1 MKRII
6 SVWIVAGIGLG
17 LAGCAEERPAVNR
30 VQPYALDKRF
40 FVGEDL
46 QGPHDDPEFWTQGTL
61 IDVGYGAAQDG
72 LFTSTY
78 AQPMSRLRWQILE
91 DLLLGRL
98 AYERIEGSDGKG
110 AGKAVNDGVIV
121 VAYPIKKHF
130 DIVRAYN
137 PTTGEELNVIEENAS
152 DRPWFERQYMRVDWS
167 RNLNTDS
174 YDFDTL
180 SLLGVYGGVSY
191 ESLDYDITDPS
202 DPNAPMFA
210 LEQGY
215 FDVTNKA
222 FAQPELIDLRAWGWG
237 IDFFPA
243 CFLEYDFMRGTSPY
257 GNCNPVELTIRQ
269 SFRRVDEGDYEP
281 AHWDGYRFQAFGAF
295 YTDRYGFARNYGMTD
310 ALWHR
315 LVNRHDIW
323 EYSHHY
329 QDPANLSGFV
339 PCYTAETTGFG
350 NDPHRDLDQNGTE
363 DECEAVGK
371 GSRCDIFRQRC
382 TLPYADRAPKTM
394 PWYYTEGSMPFYF
407 DSTREA
413 VNNWDVPFR
422 QAVVAARYTE
432 CRRTGGVQCDTRF
445 PVLTGQQRDNE
456 DALALTREVDD
467 CRAGL
472 SYAGQNCD
480 ALADSLGTRIGAS
493 PAVIALA
500 KMPEMVVLC
509 HSPVEAN
516 DHPACA
522 PDAERLPPGVSA
534 TQCAQAR
541 ENRDDSLMAICALAR
556 SARKG
561 DLRYHQ
567 VNVIT
572 EPQTPS
578 PWGIM
583 VDSIDPITGL
593 SVAASINVWGFINDF
608 YSQLILDQVRFMKGE
623 LRAQDVTEGKNIQD
637 WAQAAEAAG
646 TRGVLPRMDREEL
659 NRRLADFTGST
670 PERIERIE
678 AGLDPMANALKPVLR
693 ETAKKVESVR
703 AALDGASTRSA
714 IYAARRQAAA
724 GTAFE
729 AKLMTPMMQQYSGV
743 QGLPLSGEVLNRAS
757 PLRGANPTFEREL
770 YQMKQ
775 LALAKRGA
783 CILEPKESIA
793 PISLPALADL
803 LEAKFGQFNPSDSKA
818 AQQERAERM
827 RHWLS
832 RRMHTS
838 VIVHEM
844 GHSIGLRHNFVGSS
858 DAFGFRPQY
867 WQLRTRDGAV
877 TQACTSLTP
886 NGEGCVGPR
895 YYDPVTTEE
904 KNGMI
909 WTWQHSSIMEYPG
922 DITQDLLGLG
932 MHDFA
937 SARMIYG
944 DAVAV
949 FAEDSY
955 KEMPRS
961 QSMLDKMDN
970 FGGILGIQPSW
981 FGENYHY
988 SLMQKNLD
996 LIRDCEVV
1004 ADPSVFRP
1012 ASWDESRDGVWH
1024 PLADGLMVKVNNQ
1037 YTRCQQPPVD
1047 LVSWKDLR
1055 MPTRQE
1061 VGSDYFRGGPS
1072 IDPMGRIRVP
1082 YGFATDRWADL
1093 GNVSVYRHDN
1103 GADIYEIFDFLISQ
1117 QEINYIFDR
1126 FRRGRST
1133 FSVRSAAGRALGRYS
1148 EKIRDGAKGLALFRN
1163 YYEGIAYD
1171 LGYEFS
1177 SLWPTAA
1184 GWYRDNILAASMA
1197 FDHFARI
1204 MDRPTP
1210 GNHFRRDY
1218 SPILRSDN
1226 DTWASAGTTLVTMP
1240 LGVKGK
1246 FEGIQLGGW
1255 MVENQLCETC
1265 GEYDAEFTV
1274 NAGSY
1279 YDKLYTAYL
1288 MTESVDNFISDS
1300 RMDFIDP
1307 RYRAVSLADLFPE
1320 GFRRWMG
1327 NNLTGDDLLKGWRI
1341 PADASGRPEVELGTK
1356 APPYVGWIS
1365 WWPASAP
1372 EVCFPDNLTHIC
1384 TDYTN
1389 PQSGAFNPRA
1399 PANVAVLDP
1408 QVGWEQQKFLIA
1420 FTMMYLPENEE
1431 QYWLDLLRIWE
1442 LGADADPSFQNRI
1455 EFHNP
1460 DGKVYVAK
1468 TFGKETVLGKV
1479 IQRGVAARVL
1489 EYANELLLKAYE
1501 VDNGPDR
1508 DGDGQPDWYIPRLG
1522 ADGRAKVKYDPSVM
1536 FVNEQG
1542 YIVPDRP
1549 GCNAGD
1555 NSDCDCTSNRSC
1567 VDLSHYTAVPNYLRE
1582 AIWAYQ
1588 LGDPSQRG
1596 VY

>member
-413 VNNWDVPFR
+413 VNNWDVALR

-714 IYAARRQAAA
+714 IYAARR
-724 GTAFE
+724 
-729 AKLMTPMMQQYSGV
+729 
-743 QGLPLSGEVLNRAS
+743 
-757 PLRGANPTFEREL
+757 
-770 YQMKQ
+770 
-775 LALAKRGA
+775 
-783 CILEPKESIA
+783 
-793 PISLPALADL
+793 
-803 LEAKFGQFNPSDSKA
+803 
-818 AQQERAERM
+818 
-827 RHWLS
+827 
-832 RRMHTS
+832 
-838 VIVHEM
+838 
-844 GHSIGLRHNFVGSS
+844 
-858 DAFGFRPQY
+858 
-867 WQLRTRDGAV
+867 
-877 TQACTSLTP
+877 
-886 NGEGCVGPR
+886 
-895 YYDPVTTEE
+895 
-904 KNGMI
+904 
-909 WTWQHSSIMEYPG
+909 
-922 DITQDLLGLG
+922 
-932 MHDFA
+932 
-937 SARMIYG
+937 
-944 DAVAV
+944 
-949 FAEDSY
+949 
-955 KEMPRS
+955 
-961 QSMLDKMDN
+961 
-970 FGGILGIQPSW
+970 
-981 FGENYHY
+981 
-988 SLMQKNLD
+988 
-996 LIRDCEVV
+996 
-1004 ADPSVFRP
+1004 
-1012 ASWDESRDGVWH
+1012 
-1024 PLADGLMVKVNNQ
+1024 
-1037 YTRCQQPPVD
+1037 
-1047 LVSWKDLR
+1047 
-1055 MPTRQE
+1055 
-1061 VGSDYFRGGPS
+1061 
-1072 IDPMGRIRVP
+1072 
-1082 YGFATDRWADL
+1082 
-1093 GNVSVYRHDN
+1093 
-1103 GADIYEIFDFLISQ
+1103 
-1117 QEINYIFDR
+1117 
-1126 FRRGRST
+1126 
-1133 FSVRSAAGRALGRYS
+1133 
-1148 EKIRDGAKGLALFRN
+1148 
-1163 YYEGIAYD
+1163 
-1171 LGYEFS
+1171 
-1177 SLWPTAA
+1177 
-1184 GWYRDNILAASMA
+1184 
-1197 FDHFARI
+1197 
-1204 MDRPTP
+1204 
-1210 GNHFRRDY
+1210 
-1218 SPILRSDN
+1218 
-1226 DTWASAGTTLVTMP
+1226 
-1240 LGVKGK
+1240 
-1246 FEGIQLGGW
+1246 
-1255 MVENQLCETC
+1255 
-1265 GEYDAEFTV
+1265 
-1274 NAGSY
+1274 
-1279 YDKLYTAYL
+1279 
-1288 MTESVDNFISDS
+1288 
-1300 RMDFIDP
+1300 
-1307 RYRAVSLADLFPE
+1307 
-1320 GFRRWMG
+1320 
-1327 NNLTGDDLLKGWRI
+1327 
-1341 PADASGRPEVELGTK
+1341 
-1356 APPYVGWIS
+1356 
-1365 WWPASAP
+1365 
-1372 EVCFPDNLTHIC
+1372 
-1384 TDYTN
+1384 
-1389 PQSGAFNPRA
+1389 
-1399 PANVAVLDP
+1399 
-1408 QVGWEQQKFLIA
+1408 
-1420 FTMMYLPENEE
+1420 
-1431 QYWLDLLRIWE
+1431 
-1442 LGADADPSFQNRI
+1442 
-1455 EFHNP
+1455 
-1460 DGKVYVAK
+1460 
-1468 TFGKETVLGKV
+1468 
-1479 IQRGVAARVL
+1479 
-1489 EYANELLLKAYE
+1489 
-1501 VDNGPDR
+1501 
-1508 DGDGQPDWYIPRLG
+1508 
-1522 ADGRAKVKYDPSVM
+1522 
-1536 FVNEQG
+1536 
-1542 YIVPDRP
+1542 
-1549 GCNAGD
+1549 
-1555 NSDCDCTSNRSC
+1555 
-1567 VDLSHYTAVPNYLRE
+1567 
-1582 AIWAYQ
+1582 
-1588 LGDPSQRG
+1588 
-1596 VY
+1596 